1 MSGDTI
7 LKKLIGRTPFLK
19 DALDHHMLEVISGA
33 STAFVLKAVGT
44 GLAFLFNVVLARKLG
59 VEGAGLYF
67 LAFTVISIAGVLSC
81 AGLDN
86 ALLRFVASSAAAG
99 DWTAVKGACRKGLII
114 SAAASVASAVLV
126 FSASPWIAKEVFS
139 KPELAGVL
147 RWMSLAIFPMSML
160 VIYSEMLKGLKL
172 IMKSHLVQGVLVW
185 LFSLTGILFLSGI
198 WGVYGAVWAF
208 IAASFA
214 TAVIAIILWR
224 RAAPQLKGIKG
235 NFRLNKLLDSSVPLF
250 LVSAMYLVIQWTS
263 TFALGIWGT
272 KAEVGVFSVAFRTAM
287 LISFVLIAVN
297 SIAAPKFA
305 ALYSLGDM
313 DALGKTARNSARLLT
328 LMAAPVLALF
338 IIFPSRIMGVFGED
352 FRQGGMILAIL
363 AAGQFVNVSTGS
375 VGYLLMMSGNE
386 RILRNNVAF
395 AAAVNV
401 ALNALLVPRYGILGA
416 AAATALSVSL
426 LNITASYLVYKKIN
440 IKTIPWPDLKRWS
453 DG

>member
-1 MSGDTI
+1 
-7 LKKLIGRTPFLK
+7 
-19 DALDHHMLEVISGA
+19 
-33 STAFVLKAVGT
+33 
-44 GLAFLFNVVLARKLG
+44 
-59 VEGAGLYF
+59 
-67 LAFTVISIAGVLSC
+67 
-81 AGLDN
+81 
-86 ALLRFVASSAAAG
+86 
-99 DWTAVKGACRKGLII
+99 
-114 SAAASVASAVLV
+114 
-126 FSASPWIAKEVFS
+126 
-139 KPELAGVL
+139 
-147 RWMSLAIFPMSML
+147 MSLAIFPMSML

-185 LFSLTGILFLSGI
+185 LLSLTGILFLSGV

-208 IAASFA
+208 IAASFV
-214 TAVIAIILWR
+214 TAVVATILWR
-224 RAAPQLKGIKG
+224 RAVPQLKGIKG

-416 AAATALSVSL
+416 AVATALSVSL